1 LKIIVSPRASALPD
15 ILAFLRTTCLP
26 SLRTLEIEVLHDL
39 RSRHFSSLDLSTDA
53 LAVSHKFVPV
63 GSLHRVRL
71 VFRNVDVIYDLEH
84 LLSVFR
90 LEGVPDM
97 VEVCTGTATLI
108 PGPPGRS

>member
-1 LKIIVSPRASALPD
+1 LKIIVLPRASAFSK
-15 ILAFLRTTCLP
+15 ILAFLRTTRFL
-26 SLRTLEIEVLHDL
+26 SLCTLEIEVFHKT
-39 RSRHFSSLDLSTDA
+39 RYFSTLDLSADA
-53 LAVSHKFVPV
+53 LAVSHKFVPM

-90 LEGVPDM
+90 LEGVPDI

-108 PGPPGRS
+108 AGPPGRP